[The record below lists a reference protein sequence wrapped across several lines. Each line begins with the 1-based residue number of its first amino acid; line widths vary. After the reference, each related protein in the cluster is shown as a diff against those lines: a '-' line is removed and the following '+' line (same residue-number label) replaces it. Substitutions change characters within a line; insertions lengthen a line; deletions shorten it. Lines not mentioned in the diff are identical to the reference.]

1 MSFFFWNVALALIW
15 ALLTGE
21 FSLLNLLVGFVLG
34 YLLMAA
40 ARRAFAPTSYF
51 RKVNQVGRFVFF
63 FLHEL
68 IVANLQVARV
78 VLRRKLAIRPGIV
91 ALPLD
96 ARSDVEITLVSN
108 LLSLTP
114 GTLSLEVSHHGKML
128 LIHSLDVA
136 DEGELVRK
144 IKTGLEARTLEVT
157 R

>member
-1 MSFFFWNVALALIW
+1 MSFFLWNAALALIW

-34 YLLMAA
+34 YALMIA
-40 ARRAFAPTSYF
+40 ARRALPSTSYF
-51 RKVNQVGRFVFF
+51 GKVGQVVRFVVF

-68 IVANLQVARV
+68 LVANVQVARL
-78 VLRRKLAIRPGIV
+78 VLRRRLKLRPAIV

-96 ARSDVEITLVSN
+96 ARTDAEITLVCN

-114 GTLSLEVSHHGKML
+114 GTLSIEFSHHGRVL
-128 LIHSLDVA
+128 LIHGIDVE
-136 DEGELVRK
+136 DEREFVRK
-144 IKTGLEARTLEVT
+144 IKAGLEARALEVS

>member
-1 MSFFFWNVALALIW
+1 MSFLLWNAALAFIW

-34 YLLMAA
+34 YLLMGA
-40 ARRAFAPTSYF
+40 ARRALSSTSYF
-51 RKVNQVGRFVFF
+51 RKVGQVVRFATF

-68 IVANLQVARV
+68 IVANLQVARL
-78 VLRRKLAIRPGIV
+78 VLRRRLQIRPGIV

-96 ARSDVEITLVSN
+96 ARSDAEVTLVSN

-114 GTLSLEVSHHGKML
+114 GTLSLEVSHQGRVL
-128 LIHSLDVA
+128 LIHGLDVD
-136 DEGELVRK
+136 DEREFVRK
-144 IKTGLEARTLEVT
+144 IKAGLEARALEVT